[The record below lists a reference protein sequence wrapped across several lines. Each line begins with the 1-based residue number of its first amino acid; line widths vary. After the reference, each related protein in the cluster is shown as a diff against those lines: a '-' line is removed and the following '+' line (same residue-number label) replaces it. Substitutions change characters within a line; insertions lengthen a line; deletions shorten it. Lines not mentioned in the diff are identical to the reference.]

1 MATMPSR
8 INHLQSSSPS
18 LGRPQDMQGT
28 TVTQRRQPSRK
39 TAPRIDSLLRLP
51 KEPED
56 ARLTGGTRSLD
67 RRLLA
72 LNLAG
77 TLAKS
82 ALGKPDRVK
91 SGAPRGPVVGPPLGA
106 VA

>member
-1 MATMPSR
+1 MATIPSNFVR
-8 INHLQSSSPS
+8 FQPS
-18 LGRPQDMQGT
+18 LPT
-28 TVTQRRQPSRK
+28 TRLQPGNLVTKVTPLRQPTLRGS
-39 TAPRIDSLLRLP
+39 SLFALP

-77 TLAKS
+77 SFAKPRAVRS
-82 ALGKPDRVK
+82 AAL
-91 SGAPRGPVVGPPLGA
+91 PLRAA

>member
-1 MATMPSR
+1 M
-8 INHLQSSSPS
+8 Q
-18 LGRPQDMQGT
+18 QDMLGT
-28 TVTQRRQPSRK
+28 AVTQFRQPSRQ
-39 TAPRIDSLLRLP
+39 TAPRVGSLLPLP

-77 TLAKS
+77 SLAKS
-82 ALGKPDRVK
+82 ALGKPELVE
-91 SGAPRGPVVGPPLGA
+91 SGPARERAAASPLGA